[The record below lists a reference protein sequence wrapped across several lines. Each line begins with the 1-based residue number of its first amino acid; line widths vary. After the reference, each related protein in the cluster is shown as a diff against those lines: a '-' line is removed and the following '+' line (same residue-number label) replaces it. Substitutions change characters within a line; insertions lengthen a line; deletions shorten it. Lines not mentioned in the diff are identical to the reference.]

1 MKSASKSK
9 PAPPPDPAARRVPT
23 QDRSRQR
30 VERILDAAAR
40 TFAEVGYEAATT
52 EAIAERAGTSIGSVY
67 QFFPNKQALFDAIAQ
82 RYLDRSRA
90 LFDGLMSP
98 GAIALPWFQLLDL
111 AIDGFAS
118 LDRDDYDLRAVWVN
132 WHLSSG
138 FHLEG
143 QALNREFAKRAE
155 AVLSHQTKGLAPKER
170 ALVATIVVEVMS
182 AMLFLA
188 ARSRPEKGTAVV
200 AETKVLLRRYLEPY
214 MHATTRAPA
223 ARTRRGKMRA

>member
-1 MKSASKSK
+1 MKSK
-9 PAPPPDPAARRVPT
+9 PTAPPSSLSTSAARRVPT
-23 QDRSRQR
+23 QLRSRQR

-40 TFAEVGYEAATT
+40 TFAEAGYEAATT
-52 EAIAERAGTSIGSVY
+52 EAIAELAGTSIGSVY
-67 QFFPNKQALFDAIAQ
+67 QFYPNKQALFDAIAR
-82 RYLDRSRA
+82 RYLDRSRR

-98 GAIALPWFQLLDL
+98 AALALPWPELLDL
-111 AIDGFAS
+111 SIDGFAS

-155 AVLSHQTKGLAPKER
+155 AVLSKQMHGVGPKER
-170 ALVATIVVEVMS
+170 ALVATVLVEVMS

-188 ARSRPEKGTAVV
+188 ARSRSEHGAAIV
-200 AETKVLLRRYLEPY
+200 AETKVLLRRYVAPY
-214 MHATTRAPA
+214 MRATPAPA
-223 ARTRRGKMRA
+223 RRARRAKMGA